1 MCSDGSRQP
10 LSLSPVPLTFPVAP
24 RAARERSLAP
34 AQLSP
39 HASENGNSRSL
50 DSPRGSLARPCLRGR
65 RSRLETSS
73 VVYPS
78 HALLVRGACYVLAR
92 PGVRSQPPHPLHSH
106 VRSRSRQRARELPS
120 ELARP
125 DPARSR
131 RSMTSE
137 RAQARRTDVCSPH
150 SFVVKDEQRSCVSC
164 HYRFHYSE
172 LSPVSLPDGVPR
184 FTASTPRFGG
194 SSVHAVEHC
203 PLAPH
208 PEHRTSDAPSLPRP
222 PRPLQVLPPAPS
234 AVLDGLSPLQT
245 TRARFHRTSV

>member
-1 MCSDGSRQP
+1 M
-10 LSLSPVPLTFPVAP
+10 
-24 RAARERSLAP
+24 
-34 AQLSP
+34 
-39 HASENGNSRSL
+39 
-50 DSPRGSLARPCLRGR
+50 
-65 RSRLETSS
+65 
-73 VVYPS
+73 
-78 HALLVRGACYVLAR
+78 LAR

-106 VRSRSRQRARELPS
+106 VRSRSRQRARALSS

-125 DPARSR
+125 DLARSR

-194 SSVHAVEHC
+194 SSVHAVERC
-203 PLAPH
+203 LLAPH
-208 PEHRTSDAPSLPRP
+208 PENRTSDAPSLPRP

-245 TRARFHRTSV
+245 TPSSLPPHLRVDVRFVPSQDAFHQQDLPEWERPRTRVTRCRLE

>member
-1 MCSDGSRQP
+1 
-10 LSLSPVPLTFPVAP
+10 
-24 RAARERSLAP
+24 
-34 AQLSP
+34 
-39 HASENGNSRSL
+39 
-50 DSPRGSLARPCLRGR
+50 
-65 RSRLETSS
+65 
-73 VVYPS
+73 
-78 HALLVRGACYVLAR
+78 VLAR

-106 VRSRSRQRARELPS
+106 VRSRSRQRARALPS

-125 DPARSR
+125 DLARSR

-194 SSVHAVEHC
+194 LSAHAVERC
-203 PLAPH
+203 LLAPH
-208 PEHRTSDAPSLPRP
+208 PENRTSDAPSLPRP
-222 PRPLQVLPPAPS
+222 PRPLQALPPNPS
-234 AVLDGLSPLQT
+234 SSLPPHLRVDVRFVPSQDAFHQQDLPERERPR
-245 TRARFHRTSV
+245 TRVTRCRLE